1 MTPSFLDAIAKL
13 PEAIREA
20 VEERAAITEFLGNLP
35 RAEAE
40 QAALKALNKP

>member
-1 MTPSFLDAIAKL
+1 MTPSFLDVIAKL

-20 VEERAAITEFLGNLP
+20 VLERAAIMEYCGNLP

-40 QAALKALNKP
+40 RLALASLNKP

>member
-1 MTPSFLDAIAKL
+1 MTLGFLDVIAQL

-20 VEERAAITEFLGNLP
+20 VLERAAIMEYCGNLP

-40 QAALKALNKP
+40 RLALASLNKS